1 MSEIEMVCPNG
12 DYTLKAIHCMHSRS
26 RKVRGRVKA
35 SSRCRRRREEE
46 EQRDLGEGLD

>member
-1 MSEIEMVCPNG
+1 MSKR
-12 DYTLKAIHCMHSRS
+12 DYTLKAIHCMYSRS

-46 EQRDLGEGLD
+46 EQRDLGEGVD